1 MFEFDPTFRDYNS
14 CFAFDKDGLRGTSQI
29 KNCRYRWVPGT
40 SQTKMFVYRWV
51 PDTQMPPD
59 RIEKIVP
66 DFSLNRF
73 SENLFL

>member
-29 KNCRYRWVPGT
+29 
-40 SQTKMFVYRWV
+40 KMFVYRWV